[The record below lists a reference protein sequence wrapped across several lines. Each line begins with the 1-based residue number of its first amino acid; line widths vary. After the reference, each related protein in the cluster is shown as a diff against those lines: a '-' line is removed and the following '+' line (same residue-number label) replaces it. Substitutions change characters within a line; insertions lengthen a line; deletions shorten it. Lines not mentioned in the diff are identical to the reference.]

1 VSFKWFVV
9 QTSAHLACHELKSHR
24 HRLSARH
31 DASISQQE
39 NAKQTSSATKDHFI
53 AFRRPQHASGD
64 LLIRQRR
71 RRRGT
76 GDISIE

>member
-1 VSFKWFVV
+1 V
-9 QTSAHLACHELKSHR
+9 
-24 HRLSARH
+24 SARH